1 MEPVFNMPEKVTYKI
16 PQYIID
22 RSEFIGRNRHEP
34 PSEGLAGV
42 KGHVKYDPFFDVVIP
57 EYIDTSRPFV
67 LVDVTSSKL
76 LQGGD
81 TFSVDYRIFKV
92 MRDEYF

>member
-22 RSEFIGRNRHEP
+22 RSKPVGWSQNEP

-67 LVDVTSSKL
+67 LVDVTSSKV

-81 TFSVDYRIFKV
+81 TFRADYRVFKV